1 VGILAVAG
9 DLHVTFR
16 ELAAGFFVL
25 SGIVLVLA
33 GIVLAIGIGAFGTA
47 IL

>member
-1 VGILAVAG
+1 VGILAMAG
-9 DLHVTFR
+9 DLHVRFR

-25 SGIVLVLA
+25 FGIVIVLA
-33 GIVLAIGIGAFGTA
+33 GIVLAIGIAAFGTA